1 MKSAINTYATIKEK
15 ETLHLKESKER
26 NMGVF
31 GGRNWKG
38 KIKNN
43 MTESNNIYT
52 LRTKETI

>member
-43 MTESNNIYT
+43 MTE
-52 LRTKETI
+52 EE